1 MVHRHVYRSP
11 ERTNWALDSLTFRVA
26 ARKRPGWKPKTKKKK
41 KSERLMFPVSCQTIY
56 IVRSLENHNLIKAK

>member
-41 KSERLMFPVSCQTIY
+41 SERLMFPVSCQTIY